1 MEQTV
6 DGVHRPDGNTL
17 VIFQPD
23 LHLQMGQL
31 LEFPPAVVAQ
41 DTMDAIG
48 QRGVEPFRQRRR
60 IHGGLRFGQFKI
72 QQFAPAGRAHGK
84 GQSQGNK
91 GVGVESLSVLQQN
104 AAAAEC
110 PLQNPHQIQMGNPDA
125 VAGLFK

>member
-6 DGVHRPDGNTL
+6 DGVHRPSGNTP

-31 LEFPPAVVAQ
+31 LELSAAVVAQ
-41 DTMDAIG
+41 DTVDAVG

-72 QQFAPAGRAHGK
+72 QQLAPAGCTHREGERQRYK
-84 GQSQGNK
+84 SM
-91 GVGVESLSVLQQN
+91 GVESLGVLQQD
-104 AAAAEC
+104 AAAAER
-110 PLQNPHQIQMGNPDA
+110 PLQNPHQIQMGNPAA